1 MVKRDDGLADLL
13 RRADAEWID
22 AERTDAGSA
31 SSGLLDRVYRL
42 QRTRRRRRQR
52 MAIVAAASLLVG
64 GVLWQFAGRAT
75 TELPVPVAREQD
87 SMERIARNADLE
99 SDLRI
104 ARQVAWLLTHDV
116 DETPHQPVATSVTW
130 DDAVQ
135 VECEVVAQRMLV
147 RADEQRLA
155 MLSDNEALATYQN
168 LVEWFPHTPAAEVA
182 RGRLA
187 EFRN

>member
-1 MVKRDDGLADLL
+1 MKRDDGFADLL

-42 QRTRRRRRQR
+42 QRTRRRRRRQ
-52 MAIVAAASLLVG
+52 MAIVAAASLLAG
-64 GVLWQFAGRAT
+64 GVLWQFAGRTATESPVLVAQEELT
-75 TELPVPVAREQD
+75 TEPIVP
-87 SMERIARNADLE
+87 NADLE
-99 SDLRI
+99 SELRI
-104 ARQVAWLLTHDV
+104 AQQVARLLTLDV
-116 DETPHQPVATSVTW
+116 DETRFQPAAIPVAW
-130 DDAVQ
+130 DDTVQ
-135 VECEVVAQRMLV
+135 VECDVVAQRMLL
-147 RADEQRLA
+147 RADEQRIA

-168 LVEWFPHTPAAEVA
+168 LVEWFPNTPAAEVA